1 MRKEWSLEAAT
12 RALPELRPL
21 IALLREQ
28 RRILEAMKDDLLR
41 LRRLER
47 TGARPGGAE
56 QPQPAAT
63 ATESAAEALMTSAMV
78 ELRIRAL
85 VDQMQASVDRV
96 ASRGVELR
104 DIERGLIDFP
114 ATAFGRAFLLC
125 WEEADGDVVAFA
137 HAMGEGF
144 NTRLPIAAFL
154 RRHAEEAG
162 EGA

>member
-1 MRKEWSLEAAT
+1 MRAAPSGTTGKPKGAILTERWFQIGVKNTSLV
-12 RALPELRPL
+12 
-21 IALLREQ
+21 
-28 RRILEAMKDDLLR
+28 
-41 LRRLER
+41 
-47 TGARPGGAE
+47 
-56 QPQPAAT
+56 
-63 ATESAAEALMTSAMV
+63 SAAEKNDVFLLWEPFYHLAGWFVILLSLRHGLTSAMV

-104 DIERGLIDFP
+104 DIDRGLIDFP

-144 NTRLPIAAFL
+144 NARLPIAAFL
-154 RRHAEEAG
+154 RRHAAGAGAG

>member
-1 MRKEWSLEAAT
+1 MQREWSLDAAT
-12 RALPELRPL
+12 RALPGLRPL

-28 RRILEAMKDDLLR
+28 RRNLEVMKDDLLR

-47 TGARPGGAE
+47 TGARPGGAD

-114 ATAFGRAFLLC
+114 AMAFGRAFLLC
-125 WEEADGDVVAFA
+125 WEESDGEAVVFA

-144 NTRLPIAAFL
+144 NSRLPIAAFL

>member
-1 MRKEWSLEAAT
+1 MQREWSLDAAT
-12 RALPELRPL
+12 RALPGLRPL

-28 RRILEAMKDDLLR
+28 RRNLEAMKDDLLR

-47 TGARPGGAE
+47 TGARPGGAD

-114 ATAFGRAFLLC
+114 AV
-125 WEEADGDVVAFA
+125 ADGRPFLFCWQESDGDEVAFA
-137 HAMGEGF
+137 HAFGEGF
-144 NTRLPIAAFL
+144 GARLPLAAFL
-154 RRHAEEAG
+154 HQHISEQ
-162 EGA
+162 

>member
-12 RALPELRPL
+12 RALVELRPL

-28 RRILEAMKDDLLR
+28 RRLLDALKDDLLR

-56 QPQPAAT
+56 QPQSAAT
-63 ATESAAEALMTSAMV
+63 AADSDAEGLMTSAMV

-96 ASRGVELR
+96 TSRGVELR
-104 DIERGLIDFP
+104 DIERGLVDFP
-114 ATAFGRAFLLC
+114 ASAFGRPFLLC
-125 WEEADGDVVAFA
+125 WEEADGDEVAFA

-144 NTRLPIAAFL
+144 GSRLPIAAFL
-154 RRHAEEAG
+154 RRHAEEARG
-162 EGA
+162 DA